1 MVWAATRVGLVR
13 RANEDGWRVG
23 MTASDAPDGDW
34 SGSLPSTRPW
44 VLVADG
50 MGGHSSGDVASSIAL
65 DVLCSHF
72 DRDGASDIR
81 SAIAAANWA
90 VFAAMDEQPSYRAM
104 GTTVA
109 GFCQTGGAVSVFNI
123 GDSRVYLAR
132 DGRLSLLSVDDTMP
146 RRAGGRSHALT
157 QSLGGTS
164 VPVALHPHVVA
175 IEPVVGDVL
184 LVCTDGLT
192 DMLGEAEIVA
202 GLLARTANPAAALA
216 NAAVE
221 AGGHDNVTVVVT
233 EF

>member
-1 MVWAATRVGLVR
+1 MWAATRVGLVR
-13 RANEDGWRVG
+13 TANEDGWRVG
-23 MTASDAPDGDW
+23 GIAGDAPDGNW

-50 MGGHSSGDVASSIAL
+50 MGGHGSGDVASSVAL
-65 DVLCSHF
+65 DALCRHF
-72 DRDGASDIR
+72 DRDGASDMR
-81 SAIAAANWA
+81 SAIAEANWA
-90 VFAAMDEQPSYRAM
+90 VFSAMDEAPGRRAM

-109 GFCQTGGAVSVFNI
+109 GFRRAGGAVSVFNV

-132 DGRLSLLSVDDTMP
+132 DGGLSLLSVDDTMP
-146 RRAGGRSHALT
+146 RRAAGRSHALT

-164 VPVALHPHVVA
+164 VPLALDPHVVSV
-175 IEPVVGDVL
+175 EPVAGDVL

-202 GLLARTANPAAALA
+202 GLLAGIANPAAALA

-221 AGGHDNVTVVVT
+221 AGGRDNVTVVVT